1 MTTSRRHARAIG
13 AFALLLMTTAAAHAG
28 GFAIREM
35 SAYGQGSSY
44 AGVAAGGALSSMFWN
59 PATMTQMPG
68 LQTEFVATGILPSAT
83 HTVGSTSTLAV
94 FGDAPDSARNA
105 LVPSG
110 YFSWQVN
117 PRTWLGLSF
126 NAPFGLSVGFPDV
139 WAGRDYAESTS
150 LSTYNATPSIAVRI
164 TDWLSVGAGVQ
175 IQYAEANLSSGI
187 GATPGAVLNI
197 GGRGWGYGFTAGI
210 TATPTPTTTI
220 GLGWRS
226 AIDQKIDGSLSLPAG
241 AVFNPPF
248 STPGSVSTTLRLPD
262 VVSLGIRQKVTP
274 QLTLLGTVEW
284 TNWSRIGTSIVTQAN
299 GAPAVVLNGLG
310 GGVVGLPFQYSDGWL
325 YSVGAEYQ
333 WDPRLKLRA
342 GIAYE
347 KSPITD
353 DVRTPRLPDNNRF
366 WVSGGLSY
374 NITKA
379 LAFDLAYSHIF
390 VDSTPIS
397 VGPGN
402 PWYNGAVTYVG
413 SVSSHIDILSIGLR
427 YRWM

>member
-1 MTTSRRHARAIG
+1 MTTSGRYAHAVG
-13 AFALLLMTTAAAHAG
+13 AFAALLMTTAAAHAG

-35 SAYGQGSSY
+35 SAYGQGSSF
-44 AGVAAGGALSSMFWN
+44 AGVAAGGALSSLFWN

-68 LQTEFVATGILPSAT
+68 VQTEFVATGAFGSAT
-83 HTVGSTSTLAV
+83 HTVDSASTLAV
-94 FGDAPDSARNA
+94 FGGAPNSARDA

-117 PRTWLGLSF
+117 PRVWLGLSF
-126 NAPFGLSVGFPDV
+126 NSPFGLSVGFPDV

-150 LSTYNATPSIAVRI
+150 LKTYNATPSVAVRI
-164 TDWLSVGAGVQ
+164 TDWLSIGAGVQ
-175 IQYAEANLSSGI
+175 IQYANANFSSGI

-197 GGRGWGYGFTAGI
+197 GGTGWGYGLTAGI
-210 TATPTPTTTI
+210 TVTPTPTTMI

-241 AVFNPPF
+241 PVFNPPF
-248 STPGSVSTTLRLPD
+248 STPGSVNTTINLPD

-284 TNWSRIGTSIVTQAN
+284 SNWSRIGTSVVTQAN
-299 GAPAVVLNGLG
+299 GAPALVLNGLG
-310 GGVVGLPFQYSDGWL
+310 GGAVALPFRYSDGWL
-325 YSVGAEYQ
+325 YSLGAEYQ
-333 WDPRLKLRA
+333 WDPRIKLRA
-342 GIAYE
+342 GVAYE

-353 DVRTPRLPDNNRF
+353 DVRTPRLPDNDRY
-366 WVSGGLSY
+366 WVSAGLSY

-390 VDSTPIS
+390 VKSTS
-397 VGPGN
+397 VAIAPGN
-402 PWYNGAVTYVG
+402 PWFNGAVTYFGNVD
-413 SVSSHIDILSIGLR
+413 SDIDLLSIGLR
-427 YRWM
+427 YQWM